1 MSKIKTYNIKFPYI
15 YERRKSDE
23 KYEIKK
29 NNENEIKENRYFIQK
44 KIILNN
50 IK

>member
-1 MSKIKTYNIKFPYI
+1 MFMKEVKVMK
-15 YERRKSDE
+15 

-29 NNENEIKENRYFIQK
+29 KNKNEIKENRYFIQK